1 MTTQLR
7 ERLNN
12 EQKALTGVESAL
24 NTELHIM
31 SDQLSTLTL
40 TSSTTTNT
48 PILSPTTQSQ
58 SQSQPQPSLQNLTTR
73 LQTLQTHT
81 LPTALATLTARLSSL
96 QTDLD
101 TTLQAHERKVKAL
114 EDLYR
119 QANAENELLYG
130 RFNEELERAT
140 AGVQAGNGVEE
151 MRNVLSAREAEIR
164 ELRKEVGSLRRE
176 RVGIRGKS
184 SGSGTAAGTAGGRDA
199 S

>member
-1 MTTQLR
+1 
-7 ERLNN
+7 
-12 EQKALTGVESAL
+12 
-24 NTELHIM
+24 M

-40 TSSTTTNT
+40 LSSTTTNT
-48 PILSPTTQSQ
+48 PPTTQ
-58 SQSQPQPSLQNLTTR
+58 SQSQPQPSLQTLTTR
-73 LQTLQTHT
+73 LQNLQSHT
-81 LPTALATLTARLSSL
+81 LPTALATLTARLTSL

-119 QANAENELLYG
+119 QANSENELLYG

-140 AGVQAGNGVEE
+140 GGVRAGNGVEE
-151 MRNVLSAREAEIR
+151 MRKVLSAREAEIR
-164 ELRKEVGSLRRE
+164 ELRKEVGCLRRE

-184 SGSGTAAGTAGGRDA
+184 SGSGTAAGTGGGREA